1 MHGPCPMPEGLWAAA
16 AGRLGAAPAAGS
28 GKGGQKCQRRVVP
41 LAVNSAGHW
50 GSTHGESGASGGKQS
65 LWRRA
70 GAFAQFLV
78 YWQQNTC
85 GRGHRA
91 KLRPAPAHR
100 AGPGAALGAG
110 GAAAGLLAAM
120 HWRRGGAHTAKG
132 GEGTVK
138 HSAQKG
144 RAFARGLLLLV
155 LAALAL
161 RLVPAALYYNAY
173 DLESYNIPWAITAH
187 ENWLAMYEATL
198 GLYPLDYPPLLPT
211 LFGLFGGAMQL
222 SQEVGGTI
230 AANGM
235 LAMVLIKL
243 WPILFDVGTAALL
256 YEVGH
261 RQGMRRPGLAGWLWA
276 VNPAAIYN
284 CALWGQTDCVLL
296 FFVLA
301 VFWAL
306 HCKNGL
312 AASLCF
318 ALGCLSKLQM
328 AYFAPFLLLGL
339 ALCCAGSALRRL
351 GALAAGAALGLA
363 GWLPF
368 MVGGGEGLA
377 LPLRIYL
384 GGAGRYDE
392 VMSNAANLYAFGSA
406 LNHAPTGTLMR
417 GTVPFATV
425 NAVFWAGIA
434 LGLAVYA
441 VWLWRARAAAPALCE
456 AALLY
461 YFTVFFFTQRMRERY
476 LLPALV
482 LAALCALCTRRR
494 GYALLACG
502 LAATTLFNQFLVLHY
517 VHGAPL
523 SFRQA
528 LGQNLRLGA
537 VANLALWC
545 AAAALVLWPAVRRT
559 WQAARV
565 RRTAG
570 G

>member
-1 MHGPCPMPEGLWAAA
+1 M
-16 AGRLGAAPAAGS
+16 LG
-28 GKGGQKCQRRVVP
+28 
-41 LAVNSAGHW
+41 
-50 GSTHGESGASGGKQS
+50 
-65 LWRRA
+65 
-70 GAFAQFLV
+70 
-78 YWQQNTC
+78 
-85 GRGHRA
+85 
-91 KLRPAPAHR
+91 
-100 AGPGAALGAG
+100 
-110 GAAAGLLAAM
+110 
-120 HWRRGGAHTAKG
+120 
-132 GEGTVK
+132 
-138 HSAQKG
+138 
-144 RAFARGLLLLV
+144 

-222 SQEVGGTI
+222 SQEVGGTV

-243 WPILFDVGTAALL
+243 WPIVFDVGTAALL
-256 YEVGH
+256 YEIGH
-261 RQGMRRPGLAGWLWA
+261 WQGMRRPGLAGWLWA

-284 CALWGQTDCVLL
+284 CAFWGQTDCVLL

-417 GTVPFATV
+417 GAVPFATV

-494 GYALLACG
+494 GYALLAGG

-559 WQAARV
+559 WQAVRV
-565 RRTAG
+565 RRAAG